1 MSIYREYDIR
11 GIYEKELNEET
22 ITRLGYALAEEMRAF
37 GEYVAVG
44 YDARSHSPILFEY
57 LTAGL
62 NAGGMKVLGMGMVP
76 TPVNYFCNYQEFNGV
91 TACASVMI
99 TGSHN
104 PSEYNGFKITINK
117 LPFFGESIY
126 ALGRKIET
134 LPFPPKVERQVSEI
148 DALSRYKT
156 FMIESFEH
164 LRGMDQRIVYD
175 CGNGVAGLA
184 IEDIFNALEL
194 KTKGIYVD
202 PDGTFPNHHPDPSEE
217 HNLEDIK
224 KLLASEGDIA
234 FAYDGDADRI
244 AVLTPRNNIKGDMMA
259 LLFALKMDK
268 PTVIGEV
275 KCSQVMYDTLRER
288 GATAVMYKTGHS
300 NLKVKMKELHA
311 DLACEVSGHVFF
323 ADRYFGYDDA
333 IYATLRMLELVKEG
347 VDLDAEIAKLPQ
359 VFSTEEIKVKTTEQ
373 EKFPLMAKLK
383 ELLQT
388 PPASFPPI
396 KEIIDVDGVRV
407 IFDKGWGL
415 VRASNTTP
423 VLVTRFES
431 TESSE
436 ALRYEEALNGLI
448 QQAQNELKV

>member
-11 GIYEKELNEET
+11 GIFEQELNEET
-22 ITRLGYALAEEMRAF
+22 VTRLGYALADEMRQF

-76 TPVNYFCNYQEFNGV
+76 TPVNYFCNYQEFDGV

-104 PSEYNGFKITINK
+104 PSEYNGFKITVNK

-126 ALGRKIET
+126 ALGRHIDL
-134 LPFPPKVERQVSEI
+134 LPFPLKAPRDVIEI
-148 DALSRYKT
+148 DALSRYKA
-156 FMIESFEH
+156 FMIQEFSH
-164 LRGMDQRIVYD
+164 LKGMKEKIVYD
-175 CGNGVAGLA
+175 CGNGVAGLGLV
-184 IEDIFNALEL
+184 DIFSALDLNAV
-194 KTKGIYVD
+194 GIYVD

-217 HNLEDIK
+217 ENLHDIK
-224 KLLASEGDIA
+224 KLLSERGDIA
-234 FAYDGDADRI
+234 FAYDGDSDRI
-244 AVLTPRNNIKGDMMA
+244 AVLTHKNNIKGDMMA
-259 LLFALKMDK
+259 LLFALKMK
-268 PTVIGEV
+268 NPIVIGEV

-333 IYATLRMLELVKEG
+333 IYATFRMLELIHDG
-347 VDLDAEIAKLPQ
+347 IDLDSELAKLPQ
-359 VFSTEEIKVKTTEQ
+359 VFSTEEIKVKTTEY
-373 EKFPLMAKLK
+373 EKFPLIDKLK
-383 ELLQT
+383 ELLKN
-388 PPASFPPI
+388 PPADFPAI
-396 KEIIDVDGVRV
+396 REIIEVDGVRV
-407 IFDKGWGL
+407 IFEKGWGL

-431 TESSE
+431 TEE
-436 ALRYEEALNGLI
+436 AQAVRYENALNALI
-448 QQAQNELKV
+448 QEAQNLLKV

>member
-22 ITRLGYALAEEMRAF
+22 ITRLGYALADEMRQY

-76 TPVNYFCNYQEFNGV
+76 TPVNYFCNFQEFEGK

-104 PSEYNGFKITINK
+104 PSEYNGFKITINRA
-117 LPFFGESIY
+117 PFFGEQIY
-126 ALGRKIET
+126 ALGRKIDGMEM
-134 LPFPPKVERQVSEI
+134 PPKVERQVTEI
-148 DALSRYKT
+148 DALSRYKNY
-156 FMIESFEH
+156 MIESFNH
-164 LRGMDQRIVYD
+164 LRGMSQKIVYD

-184 IEDIFNALEL
+184 ISDIFDALGL
-194 KTKGIYVD
+194 NGKGIYID

-217 HNLEDIK
+217 HNLEDVK
-224 KLLASEGDIA
+224 ALLEKEGDIA

-244 AVLTPRNNIKGDMMA
+244 AVLTHQNNIKGDMMA
-259 LLFALKMDK
+259 LLYSLKMEN

-275 KCSQVMYDTLRER
+275 KCSQVMYDTLRAR
-288 GATAVMYKTGHS
+288 GANAVMYKTGHS

-333 IYATLRMLELVKEG
+333 IYATLRMLELIKEG
-347 VDLDAEIAKLPQ
+347 VDLDAEIAKLPK

-388 PPASFPPI
+388 PPSDFPAI
-396 KEIIDVDGVRV
+396 REIIDVDGVRV
-407 IFDKGWGL
+407 IFDQGWGL

-431 TESSE
+431 TDQTQ
-436 ALRYEEALNGLI
+436 AKRYEEALNALI
-448 QQAQNELKV
+448 VQAQEQLKG